1 MIDFGAIA
9 TKIAKT
15 GLKAMGMGLGG
26 IVIGAIMDKGMNALE
41 GRNAVSIPTDAIKPD
56 DPGVVETE
64 ATVAGTETEEI
75 PTEEPEVETETET
88 PTEQEV
94 EA

>member
-1 MIDFGAIA
+1 MINFSGIA

-56 DPGVVETE
+56 DPGVVEAE
-64 ATVAGTETEEI
+64 AKDVAGTETEEV
-75 PTEEPEVETETET
+75 PTEPAVETET

>member
-1 MIDFGAIA
+1 MINFSGIA

-41 GRNAVSIPTDAIKPD
+41 GRNSVSIPTDAIKPD

-64 ATVAGTETEEI
+64 AKDVAGTETEEV
-75 PTEEPEVETETET
+75 PTEPAVETET

>member
-1 MIDFGAIA
+1 MINFGAIA

-56 DPGVVETE
+56 DPEVFETE
-64 ATVAGTETEEI
+64 AKDVAETETATEV
-75 PTEEPEVETETET
+75 PTEPEVETET

>member
-1 MIDFGAIA
+1 MINFSGIA

-41 GRNAVSIPTDAIKPD
+41 GRNSVSIPTDAIKPD

-64 ATVAGTETEEI
+64 AKDVAAETATEV
-75 PTEEPEVETETET
+75 PTEPEVETET
-88 PTEQEV
+88 PIEQEV

>member
-1 MIDFGAIA
+1 MINFSGIA

-41 GRNAVSIPTDAIKPD
+41 GRNSVSIPTDAIKPD

-64 ATVAGTETEEI
+64 ATVAGTETATEV
-75 PTEEPEVETETET
+75 PTEEPEVEVQET
-88 PTEQEV
+88 PTEEV

>member
-1 MIDFGAIA
+1 MINFSGIA

-64 ATVAGTETEEI
+64 AKDIAGTETEEV
-75 PTEEPEVETETET
+75 PTEPVETATET
-88 PTEQEV
+88 PTEEV